1 MADPSGDPPP
11 EVQGSP
17 PSEQSSERLGQD
29 HPPGQG
35 PYQPTEPGQEPPPA
49 QGPYQPTQ
57 PGQGP
62 YQPTEPGQEPPP
74 AQGPYQP
81 TQPGQGPYQ
90 PTEPG
95 QEPPPAQGPYQPTQ
109 PGQGPYQPT
118 QPGQG
123 TPPGQGPYQPS
134 QTGQSLYEPYESG
147 QAPYQPHQPGQDTTP
162 GQAPYQPHQPGQ
174 SAYEAR
180 QVGPL
185 SQEPRR
191 SIYQPHALGQDPYQL
206 QEPRGSLYQQQEPM
220 LGPYQPFVSGHG
232 PYQPHEPGYG
242 LYQPG
247 YSPYEDEIPDPEPRA
262 LAIQNAKAYLMKS
275 STKSGLNLYDHLA
288 HMLTKILDERPI
300 NAVDIIE
307 NISKDVKWAQ
317 FQKKMDTLRDE
328 HEMLP
333 TYELAEKYKALF
345 LKGTGE
351 GGDQEPEEEITDS
364 PLPNVMETAFY
375 FEQAGVG
382 LSMEENY
389 HIFLALKQLVS
400 MQPIQTCR
408 FWGKILGLEMNYIV
422 AEVEYREGE
431 EEEEIEE
438 EEVIEEGGKEGSED
452 KDEEEDEEK
461 EEDEPPKST
470 YKPPPVVPKEENRTG
485 TNKFIYF
492 VCNEPGKPWVKLP
505 PVTPAQIVASRKIKK
520 FFTGRL
526 DAPIVSYPPFP
537 GNEANYLRA
546 QIARISAGTQISPL
560 GFYQFG
566 EEEGDEEE
574 EGGGGRDTY
583 EENPDFE
590 TISVMELVDSISNW
604 VHHVQNIL
612 MQGRCSWINPSQK
625 SEEEEEEGEEE
636 EKAEEPDEPR
646 PEVGPPLLT
655 PLSEDAEIQNIP
667 PWTSQLSTNLVP
679 QYAIAVLQSNLW
691 PGAYSYAIGKK
702 FDNIYLGWGHK
713 YSPDNYSPSMP
724 PPVQTEYPS
733 GPEITEMNDPTVEE
747 EQALKAAQE
756 EALAAAEEMDEIE
769 EEEEEDEDD

>member
-11 EVQGSP
+11 EAQGSP

-90 PTEPG
+90 L
-95 QEPPPAQGPYQPTQ
+95 
-109 PGQGPYQPT
+109 T